1 MKSKI
6 LFISFVLVFST
17 IIAAQG
23 EICLVRIDPPGP
35 QLVKK
40 RSIAISAGDVQKIL
54 SGIDITNIKAN
65 IEFATIEDFV
75 IARLGKIGKGEIS
88 WAHKIEKGK
97 MTIKFGKSEYKGL
110 LEKVRAGSGRPGYQ
124 IILSDKKSNAVINSF
139 EITFKP
145 FPNLSVELSYP
156 VNTAPGEVIGDKVII
171 TIKNTGSAPS
181 EEVVLDMILSKNFQ
195 IPLKKYSVEEGQ
207 EGVRL
212 LEHGT
217 LKVKGIDP
225 GGEIELKPDI
235 KLRLPETLETGRYY
249 LGAVIDPEQELIES
263 VEDDNVFRGFLM
275 VAPKEPKRITMLL
288 AGSTLYYTPKT
299 FDLKIRNAGL
309 DISSSKEWRKCQI
322 RPYIFHLKHATW
334 KDFFWEVNTDE
345 KMVWKI
351 TGTKFCKKGGK
362 AVDLKAKVIPEG
374 GSTTVPPKRFRII
387 FGVTKIIFEPKTK
400 KFDLILGSSG
410 VAYLP
415 FWQTCKTTPLKYHFK
430 YVTWDKNVWEVD
442 PLKKTLNKIPIE
454 KFCKKCQ
461 EGEELPVKME
471 LTE

>member
-1 MKSKI
+1 MKLKVI
-6 LFISFVLVFST
+6 FISFVLVFST

-23 EICLVRIDPPGP
+23 EIGLVRIDPPGP

-40 RSIAISAGDVQKIL
+40 RNIEINAEDVQKIL
-54 SGIDITNIKAN
+54 SGLDIAGIKAN
-65 IEFATIEDFV
+65 IEFATTEDFV
-75 IARLGKIGKGEIS
+75 IARLGKIEKGEIS
-88 WAHKIEKGK
+88 WAHKIEKGNMK
-97 MTIKFGKSEYKGL
+97 IKFGKSEYKDL

-124 IILSDKKSNAVINSF
+124 IILSDRKSNAVINSF

-156 VNTAPGEVIGDKVII
+156 VNTAPGEILGEKVTI
-171 TIKNTGSAPS
+171 TVKNNGTAPS
-181 EEVVLDMILSKNFQ
+181 GEVTLDMILSKNFQ
-195 IPLKKYSVEEGQ
+195 IPLKKYSLSEGP

-235 KLRLPETLETGRYY
+235 KLQLPEILETGRYY
-249 LGAVIDPEQELIES
+249 LGAVIDPEEEIAES
-263 VEDDNVFRGFLM
+263 SEEDNIFRGFLM
-275 VAPKEPKRITMLL
+275 VAPKEPKKITMLL

-309 DISSSKEWRKCQI
+309 DISVSKEWRKCQI
-322 RPYIFHLKHATW
+322 RPYIYHLKHAAW

-351 TGTKFCKKGGK
+351 TGTKFCKKGGVAEK
-362 AVDLKAKVIPEG
+362 LNVKVIPEG
-374 GSTTVPPKRFRII
+374 GSTKTPPIRFRLV
-387 FGVTKIIFEPKTK
+387 FGETKITFEPKTK
-400 KFDLILGSSG
+400 KFDLILAESG

-415 FWQTCKTTPLKYHFK
+415 FWQTCKTIPMKYHFK
-430 YVTWDKNVWEVD
+430 YVTWDKSVWEVD
-442 PLKKTLNKIPIE
+442 PLKKTLRKIPVE
-454 KFCKKCQ
+454 KFCKKND
-461 EGEELPVKME
+461 EGEELPVRME
-471 LTE
+471 LEE